1 MKYGKRIKKNRTFRK
16 RIFIVITATI
26 VACSFVFAIK
36 NIFFSPNKLN
46 DNFHARNKTID
57 NNVQNKKSDTNLSD
71 NNMDIRENDS
81 HIGINMDNNI
91 SNLGGNNQ
99 KTAYLTFDDGPSS
112 NVTPRILDI
121 LDKYNIKA
129 TFFVIGKQANANK
142 GILIREQTEG
152 NAIGDHTFT
161 HDYKYVY
168 ENPKNLVDDFRKCE
182 NTLDSILGP
191 SYKVKYVRFPGGSFG
206 SNRKPFREAV
216 LKAGYSFV
224 DWNSL
229 NGDAE
234 GNNIPPSRL
243 VENLK
248 RTSKGKKT
256 LVILMH
262 DAPAKQTTVQALPQ
276 IIDFL
281 KSEGYIFKTLS

>member
-1 MKYGKRIKKNRTFRK
+1 MKYGKHIKRNKKFRK
-16 RIFIVITATI
+16 RLLVIIIVAI
-26 VACSFVFAIK
+26 VACILGLVIK
-36 NIFFSPNKLN
+36 NIFFRPMKLN
-46 DNFHARNKTID
+46 TNFPAINKTTTKYDKTQKPD
-57 NNVQNKKSDTNLSD
+57 NNLSD
-71 NNMDIRENDS
+71 DNMDFREDNS
-81 HIGINMDNNI
+81 KIGIDMDNNI
-91 SNLGGNNQ
+91 SRLGSNNQ
-99 KTAYLTFDDGPSS
+99 KTAYLTFDDGPSY

-129 TFFVIGKQANANK
+129 TFFVIGKQASANK
-142 GILIREQTEG
+142 DILIREQREG

-182 NTLDSILGP
+182 SILNPILGP

-206 SNRKPFREAV
+206 SNRKPFRDAV
-216 LKAGYSFV
+216 LKAGYSFI

-234 GNNIPPSRL
+234 GNNIAPDKL
-243 VENLK
+243 VGNLK
-248 RTSKGKKT
+248 QTSKGKKT

-262 DAPAKQTTVQALPQ
+262 DAPTKQTTVQALPQ

-281 KSEGYIFKTLS
+281 KSQGYIFKTLS